1 MYTIYAFG
9 FDNEHKNVMAHS
21 DNFES
26 LDSVRF
32 AVCQA
37 IAGIDGVTK
46 RMRLYCDGIMCVDF
60 ELPMGGRI
68 DLANYSCA
76 YIKGYTDC
84 VCDDDEG
91 DTQEAQ
97 DNELASKYNEL
108 ASKYNELASK
118 YNAIATSPVI
128 ITASEPKETKIPRKL
143 FI

>member
-1 MYTIYAFG
+1 MR
-9 FDNEHKNVMAHS
+9 KNVMAHS
-21 DNFES
+21 DSFES

-37 IAGIDGVTK
+37 IAGIDGVAG

-60 ELPMGGRI
+60 ELPLGGRI

-84 VCDDDEG
+84 MCDDDEG

-97 DNELASKYNEL
+97 DNELADKYNEL
-108 ASKYNELASK
+108 ADKYNELADK
-118 YNAIATSPVI
+118 YNAIMAGPII
-128 ITASEPKETKIPRKL
+128 ITSQEPKETRIPRKL